1 MGISTT
7 NLDWFAG
14 FLPSTVSPQN
24 HKVSLWVTSQVT
36 TVQDHRVAAP
46 LHPNA
51 SPAPP
56 RALRWRNNSQV
67 VVPKVPFLV
76 EKFKGTVAGDVI
88 ICVYI
93 YICSGGS
100 LSLYYPLYK
109 ICFLFFGRVWMCMD
123 SLVIKEN
130 PVHRTVHHHR
140 WPLWCVDSRCKQ
152 KTET

>member
-93 YICSGGS
+93 YIYALVDLS
-100 LSLYYPLYK
+100 LSIILCIKYV
-109 ICFLFFGRVWMCMD
+109 FFFSEEYGCAWIHLLLKKTLCT
-123 SLVIKEN
+123 E
-130 PVHRTVHHHR
+130 
-140 WPLWCVDSRCKQ
+140 RCIIIDDPCDV
-152 KTET
+152 